1 MYNAE
6 TQRFEAVRSTKTP
19 EAIAK
24 DAVAAILEEGEPITI
39 MDVAAGAPKGKH
51 LRHRMID
58 IPEHLISDFIIKDP
72 RVLHSY
78 AQRVGKRMEFIRNF
92 GNRSIEEV
100 LDEMEVDMRAAG
112 YSEKKI
118 QGLRQD
124 FLLITKERWVSMSKA
139 QIVLMLRLVRL
150 SKRLLECHI
159 WMQQRLHRLLMLA
172 TSLWSAVPAIC
183 SLLIVLSL
191 IRLLCKGK
199 GCCSLLW

>member
-1 MYNAE
+1 MDLQDLNMLYDGAWFKQRVVDLNEKIAAIRDENASKGVAPTEKQAAALESMQKQVEFFEELIEARFAERYQFPIYYDKAKILSDDSQRERLEQIFADWIRNNPIKKMYNAE

-78 AQRVGKRMEFIRNF
+78 AQRVWQADGVH
-92 GNRSIEEV
+92 S
-100 LDEMEVDMRAAG
+100 
-112 YSEKKI
+112 
-118 QGLRQD
+118 
-124 FLLITKERWVSMSKA
+124 
-139 QIVLMLRLVRL
+139 
-150 SKRLLECHI
+150 
-159 WMQQRLHRLLMLA
+159 
-172 TSLWSAVPAIC
+172 
-183 SLLIVLSL
+183 
-191 IRLLCKGK
+191 
-199 GCCSLLW
+199 